1 MLPMAESRTVNEA
14 EGLIE
19 FIDASASPYHACSRA
34 AEMLQRVGFSQL
46 EATAEWP
53 EGGSHYVS
61 HGGTLIA
68 WSTPRRLAP
77 SSGFR
82 MVVAH
87 TDSPNLRIR
96 PQPDLTAQG
105 FRQIA
110 VDVYG
115 GALLNSWLDRDLG
128 ISGRVVISTS
138 AGHEVRLLRVG
149 RPILRIPQLAPHL
162 GREVHTEGVRINAQT
177 QLVPIWALDRSPAPT
192 FSDFLAE
199 EIQVDPKQVLSWE
212 LMAHD
217 LVPASLVGVRREF
230 ISAPRLDNLGST
242 YAATRALAEHAGGAE
257 SGAQVAVICLFDH
270 EEVGSRSSSGAASS
284 LLGAVLERIVMAQ
297 GGGRDDYLRALAGTI
312 CVSANMTHAVNPNY
326 PERSEPGHPVRLNQG
341 PAIKVNVGLRYATDA
356 LGAAAFTA
364 AADRAG
370 VPVQRY
376 VARGDIPCGSTLGP
390 IIAAQLG
397 VDTVDVGMSQL
408 AMHSARE
415 LCGAEDPGYMVRA
428 MSAFLGPDQPRR
440 SLPEARASG
449 L

>member
-1 MLPMAESRTVNEA
+1 M
-14 EGLIE
+14 
-19 FIDASASPYHACSRA
+19 
-34 AEMLQRVGFSQL
+34 
-46 EATAEWP
+46 
-53 EGGSHYVS
+53 
-61 HGGTLIA
+61 
-68 WSTPRRLAP
+68 
-77 SSGFR
+77 
-82 MVVAH
+82 
-87 TDSPNLRIR
+87 
-96 PQPDLTAQG
+96 
-105 FRQIA
+105 
-110 VDVYG
+110 
-115 GALLNSWLDRDLG
+115 
-128 ISGRVVISTS
+128 
-138 AGHEVRLLRVG
+138 
-149 RPILRIPQLAPHL
+149 
-162 GREVHTEGVRINAQT
+162 
-177 QLVPIWALDRSPAPT
+177 
-192 FSDFLAE
+192 
-199 EIQVDPKQVLSWE
+199 
-212 LMAHD
+212 
-217 LVPASLVGVRREF
+217 
-230 ISAPRLDNLGST
+230 
-242 YAATRALAEHAGGAE
+242 
-257 SGAQVAVICLFDH
+257 AVICLFDH

-312 CVSANMTHAVNPNY
+312 CVSADMTHAVNPNY